1 MQSFKQYLSEASNP
15 DDKQIREMIGKYKS
29 GELGRCRFPNKFPR
43 HAVKNGKI
51 YLKKPLIIEHCMFDD
66 NDELL
71 FPIAEALRLV
81 IWNVPKTFKNFPEIV
96 GEGGIEFSTGNQIQ
110 SLDGFPSDI
119 SNRLDTSRIRNFD
132 FTNFNKYVKRL
143 DGWLIT
149 SALYEGPLLSLLKI
163 RDLKHVGFIDH
174 HSGKSQDEVKI
185 KVNLRNACNI
195 INKYLPLGNFI
206 ECQREL
212 IENDL
217 DEYAEL

>member
-1 MQSFKQYLSEASNP
+1 MQNFKQYLQEVSNP
-15 DDKQIREMIGKYKS
+15 DDKRIREMIAQYKKGKI
-29 GELGRCRFPNKFPR
+29 GNCRFPNKFPQYSVR
-43 HAVKNGKI
+43 NGKI

-71 FPIAEALRLV
+71 FPIAEVPRLV

-96 GEGGIEFSTGNQIQ
+96 SEGGIEFSTGNQIQ

-132 FTNFNKYVKRL
+132 FTNFDKYVKRI

-163 RDLKHVGFIDH
+163 RDLRHIEFIDH

-195 INKYLPLGNFI
+195 INKYLPLGNVLACANELRI
-206 ECQREL
+206 EKL
-212 IENDL
+212 YD
-217 DEYAEL
+217 YAKF